1 MIVLAADLLHPLQRM
16 LLLRQL
22 HRLLPPLPQE
32 QLHQLQRLRQKSYH
46 LHLLRLLLAVLL
58 RIMRVDLIILVPM
71 ACAAVSGAIV
81 VPQKHTAEIAAKAI
95 VMHSLLHLH
104 HPVQAL
110 LRQRTIRHPLLGST
124 MMLTTEKIAVSLHTL
139 GTGKLAPPMSKLMLI
154 RTL

>member
-16 LLLRQL
+16 PLLLLRQL

-95 VMHSLLHLH
+95 VMHSLLH